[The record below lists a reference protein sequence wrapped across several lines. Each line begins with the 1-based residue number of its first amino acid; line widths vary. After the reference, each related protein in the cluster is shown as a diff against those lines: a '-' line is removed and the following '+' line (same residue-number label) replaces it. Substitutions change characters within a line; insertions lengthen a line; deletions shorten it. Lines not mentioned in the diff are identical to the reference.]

1 MFGSYDRIGLD
12 LFHLPL
18 PQSNQIEHAGQYEGK
33 DNAPAGYARMF
44 NGKKEEKKEKPKQPK
59 SEHKIDLVA

>member
-12 LFHLPL
+12 LFHIPL
-18 PQSNQIEHAGQYEGK
+18 PQSPQIEHAGQYEGK

-44 NGKKEEKKEKPKQPK
+44 QQKKEEKKEKKEKPK
-59 SEHKIDLVA
+59 SDHKVDLVA